1 MTDITLMK
9 TNDNRLD
16 GDTET
21 WNLALGGNDF
31 STMDNDDL
39 ARLRDMID
47 EVLNE
52 GKGGAQ

>member
-9 TNDNRLD
+9 TNDYRLD

-39 ARLRDMID
+39 AVCGI
-47 EVLNE
+47 
-52 GKGGAQ
+52 

>member
-1 MTDITLMK
+1 MTDIALMK
-9 TNDNRLD
+9 TNDYRLD

>member
-9 TNDNRLD
+9 TNDYRLD

-31 STMDNDDL
+31 PLWTTMTL
-39 ARLRDMID
+39 PVCGI
-47 EVLNE
+47 
-52 GKGGAQ
+52 